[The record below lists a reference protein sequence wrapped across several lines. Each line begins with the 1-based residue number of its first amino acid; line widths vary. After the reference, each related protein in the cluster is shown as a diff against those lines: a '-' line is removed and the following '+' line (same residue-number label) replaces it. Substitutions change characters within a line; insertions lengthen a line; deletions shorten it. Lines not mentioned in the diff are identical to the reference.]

1 MIRIFDTLEN
11 IQILMSAE
19 LRKHFEEI
27 VPLTDEEF
35 EYVNSFFKFKKLKKH
50 QYLIQENEQVTHIYF
65 VIKGLLKASFIDQEG
80 KEHIAQFAME
90 NWWVSDFNSFYN
102 NMPSVMTIDCLEDV
116 ELVYISKENLEKI
129 CAENHKIE
137 HFFRL
142 KNSFGYVAL
151 QQRILSLLTTNAKER
166 FEQFSHQYPQLLQR
180 ISKTIIASYLGVSR
194 ETLSRIS
201 NKL

>member
-1 MIRIFDTLEN
+1 
-11 IQILMSAE
+11 MSPE
-19 LRKHFEEI
+19 LRKHFDEI

-35 EYVNSFFKFKKLKKH
+35 EYVNSFFKHKKLKKH
-50 QYLIQENEQVTHIYF
+50 QFLIQENEQVTHIYF

-90 NWWVSDFNSFYN
+90 DWWVSDFNSFYN

-166 FEQFSHQYPQLLQR
+166 FEQFSLQYPQLLQR
-180 ISKTIIASYLGVSR
+180 ISKTIIASYLGISR